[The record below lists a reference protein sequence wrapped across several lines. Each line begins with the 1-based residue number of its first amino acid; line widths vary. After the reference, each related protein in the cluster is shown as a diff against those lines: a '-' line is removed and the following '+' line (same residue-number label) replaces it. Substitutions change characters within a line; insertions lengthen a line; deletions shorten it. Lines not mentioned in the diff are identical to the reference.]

1 MHEIYIYINIYRE
14 RERERERLC
23 TELRRL
29 DIILDGQA
37 DLNIGHSFFFP
48 LLFSFSESCIG
59 YDNASV
65 DQKILYVKSGECGV

>member
-1 MHEIYIYINIYRE
+1 MHEIYIYIYIYIYIE

-48 LLFSFSESCIG
+48 YFFLFQNLVLVMIMLL
-59 YDNASV
+59 
-65 DQKILYVKSGECGV
+65 